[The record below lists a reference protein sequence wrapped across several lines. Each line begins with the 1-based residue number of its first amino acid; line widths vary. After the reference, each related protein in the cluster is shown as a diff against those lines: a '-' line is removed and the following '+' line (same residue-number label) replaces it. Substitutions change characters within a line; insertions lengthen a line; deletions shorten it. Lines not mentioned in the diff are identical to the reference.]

1 MTTRIFIVDD
11 EPEIPELMGIAL
23 RKFIDDFEV
32 ISALNGEDAIEL
44 VKKML
49 LSEMP
54 PHITLMDLRMPKI
67 DGIECTR
74 ILTELGVSNIHILS
88 AYLNPELIDQ
98 AVAAGAKGILQKS
111 EGFKVIAEK
120 IAGMAHRS
128 G

>member
-11 EPEIPELMGIAL
+11 EPEISELMGIAL

-49 LSEMP
+49 SSKMA

-111 EGFKVIAEK
+111 EGFKKIAKK
-120 IAGMAHRS
+120 IAGMTH
-128 G
+128 